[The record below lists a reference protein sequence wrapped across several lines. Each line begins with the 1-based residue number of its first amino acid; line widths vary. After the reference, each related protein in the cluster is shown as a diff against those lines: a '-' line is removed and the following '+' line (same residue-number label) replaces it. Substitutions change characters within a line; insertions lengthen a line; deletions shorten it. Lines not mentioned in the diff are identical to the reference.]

1 MRGLGP
7 ESIADVSLGDVWP
20 CAVLAQRDLAIHPDS
35 TGDVSSSVD
44 PEAHVDIEQ
53 KKAEIMVP
61 FHKLTQWLA
70 YSLIVPLQSYLELT
84 VEGLEDM
91 TGLPEYR
98 NGMFSDQALEVD
110 VVPNAR
116 TGGLFVDFSVLSL
129 RRELLLRFC
138 LATRVQAHLVSF
150 RHIPPSL
157 SGVP

>member
-7 ESIADVSLGDVWP
+7 IWPQRESIADVSLGDVWP

-35 TGDVSSSVD
+35 AGDVSPSVD
-44 PEAHVDIEQ
+44 PEAHVDPSIEQ

-98 NGMFSDQALEVD
+98 NGMFSDQTFEVD
-110 VVPNAR
+110 VV
-116 TGGLFVDFSVLSL
+116 L
-129 RRELLLRFC
+129 
-138 LATRVQAHLVSF
+138 TRGQGACSWTSPFLV
-150 RHIPPSL
+150 
-157 SGVP
+157 